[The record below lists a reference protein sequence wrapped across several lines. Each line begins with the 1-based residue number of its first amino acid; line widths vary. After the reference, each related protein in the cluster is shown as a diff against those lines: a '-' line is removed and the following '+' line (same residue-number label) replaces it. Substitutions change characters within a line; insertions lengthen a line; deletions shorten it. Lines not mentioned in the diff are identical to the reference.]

1 MESVT
6 IQNLIYLLKEWQTLV
21 GALVGALL
29 PMVVA
34 LLIYPIQKYRKKKQ
48 QQKETLRRIEVYTS
62 QVMNDM
68 GDTLKDW
75 LGFIDRIKDESTREP
90 DKQIGIFLTNTPLS
104 VPVLYDEKLI
114 QEKTYDIVLHNFLLN
129 MGKWVRGFNA
139 LLNEKYRSYSAL
151 QAETQ
156 SQISHA
162 RALKDSNPGEI
173 MKNYRQILA
182 KYVEATEKSLCMSI
196 RNGIE
201 VTTIVKESANTALKN
216 NFGFKRWA
224 YILTK
229 KNRSYKKLKKL
240 SIDDYSSFQDAVSLH
255 FQNTFLKNL
264 KLYLQI
270 SQEQKKQF
278 IKTKNGN
285 TDDNN
290 DYETKIKKEVLS
302 LFNITDEE
310 KKLLE
315 E

>member
-1 MESVT
+1 MESLT
-6 IQNLIYLLKEWQTLV
+6 IQNIICLLNEWQTLA
-21 GALVGALL
+21 GALIGALL
-29 PMVVA
+29 PMVIA
-34 LLIYPIQKYRKKKQ
+34 LLIYPIQKYKEKKQ
-48 QQKETLRRIEVYTS
+48 QQKETLCRIEVYTS

-75 LGFIDRIKDESTREP
+75 LGFIDRIKDESTRKP

-104 VPVLYDEKLI
+104 VPVLYDKKLI

-139 LLNEKYRSYSAL
+139 LLNEKYRSYSEL
-151 QAETQ
+151 QTETQ

-173 MKNYRQILA
+173 MENYRQMLA
-182 KYVEATEKSLCMSI
+182 KYSEATEKSLCMSI

-201 VTTIVKESANTALKN
+201 VTTIVKESANTALKSS
-216 NFGFKRWA
+216 FGFKRWV
-224 YILTK
+224 YRLTK
-229 KNRSYKKLKKL
+229 KYRSYKKLKKL

-270 SQEQKKQF
+270 SREQKMHF
-278 IKTKNGN
+278 INTKNGN
-285 TDDNN
+285 ADNN
-290 DYETKIKKEVLS
+290 NNYETKIEKEVLS
-302 LFNITDEE
+302 LFSITNKE
-310 KKLLE
+310 KELL
-315 E
+315 

>member
-1 MESVT
+1 MEEF
-6 IQNLIYLLKEWQTLV
+6 INKWQTLA
-21 GALVGALL
+21 GALLGALL

-34 LLIYPIQKYRKKKQ
+34 LLIYPIQKYREKKQ
-48 QQKETLRRIEVYTS
+48 QQKETLRCIEVYTS
-62 QVMNDM
+62 QIMNDI
-68 GDTLKDW
+68 GDVLKDW
-75 LGFIDRIKDESTREP
+75 LGFIDRLKDESTRKF

-104 VPVLYDEKLI
+104 VPVLYDKKLI

-162 RALKDSNPGEI
+162 RALNDSNPGEI
-173 MKNYRQILA
+173 MANYHQMLA
-182 KYVEATEKSLCMSI
+182 RYVEATEKSLCMSI

-201 VTTIVKESANTALKN
+201 VTTIVKESANAVLKSS
-216 NFGFKRWA
+216 FGFKRWA

-229 KNRSYKKLKKL
+229 KYRSYKKLKRL
-240 SIDDYSSFQDAVSLH
+240 SIDDYSSFQDAVSQH
-255 FQNTFLKNL
+255 FQNTFLKYL

-278 IKTKNGN
+278 IKTKN
-285 TDDNN
+285 DDHN

-310 KKLLE
+310 KELLE
-315 E
+315 A